1 MVIRR
6 QLPVAQQAARRAELD
21 TLRTTRLL
29 TLAERAEAE
38 SLTNRLY
45 QREWRRA
52 LSAPHPQATAN
63 AR

>member
-45 QREWRRA
+45 QREWRRTV
-52 LSAPHPQATAN
+52 SVPRPQATAN